1 MKRGIA
7 ETMSLLWASHSR
19 EIGRTGKTIN
29 DLVDAAIALVAAG
42 GIEALSV
49 RHVAARLGVRP
60 MAMYTAVPSKQ
71 DLVALMVDKAYRD
84 LYPDG
89 HGPSTSDWRAGLRE
103 MAAANRS
110 LHLEHPWL
118 DGLLP
123 ARSPMGPHE
132 TRKHE
137 LELRVIDRVGLAD
150 HEMDLVLTLVRTHVI
165 QSARMETQ
173 LKREREESGLSDSE
187 WWTEALPVAERV
199 FDRKR
204 FPLTVRV
211 GLSLMDDEHPNR
223 WADDIFAFGLERIL
237 DGVGATIAARQAS

>member
-1 MKRGIA
+1 MRRGLA
-7 ETMSLLWASHSR
+7 ETMSLLWASHTR

-29 DLVDAAIALVAAG
+29 DLIDAAIALVAAD
-42 GIEALSV
+42 GIGALSI
-49 RHVAARLGVRP
+49 RNVAARLGVRP
-60 MAMYTAVPSKQ
+60 MAMYSAVPSKQ
-71 DLVALMVDKAYRD
+71 DLIALMVDKAYRD

-89 HGPSTSDWRAGLRE
+89 HGPCATDWRTGLGE

-110 LHLEHPWL
+110 LHLAHPWL

-123 ARSPMGPHE
+123 ARSPMGPYE

-137 LELRVIDRVGLAD
+137 LELRVVDGVGLAD

-173 LKREREESGLSDSE
+173 LMRERAESGLSDSE
-187 WWTEALPVAERV
+187 WWTQARPVAERV

-211 GLSLMDDEHPNR
+211 GLSLMDDENPQR
-223 WADDIFAFGLERIL
+223 WADDIFAFGLARIL
-237 DGVGATIAARQAS
+237 DGIGATLDARQAT